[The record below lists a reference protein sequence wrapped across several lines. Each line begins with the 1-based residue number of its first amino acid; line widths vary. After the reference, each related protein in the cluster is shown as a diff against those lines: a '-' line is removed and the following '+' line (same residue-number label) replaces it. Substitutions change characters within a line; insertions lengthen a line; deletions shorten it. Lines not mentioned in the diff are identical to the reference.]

1 MKTGV
6 RPLICIA
13 LAALLL
19 ALSVLAEAQ
28 QPKNVPRIGYLS
40 TLDPVSES
48 IRVEGIRQALRER
61 GYIEGQNIAIE
72 YRYSEGKLDRPPEL
86 AAALVRL
93 KVDIIVAAGGD
104 SVIRPAKNATKTI
117 PIVMA
122 GGGIDPVK
130 AGLIESLARPGGNVT
145 GLTALSTELGGKR
158 LELLKEAVPKLARV
172 AVLYD
177 SAIAANI
184 HEVKEVLPVEARALG
199 LTIQPWGVGAAD
211 DIATVFAAI
220 SKQRPDG
227 LYVPAG

>member
-1 MKTGV
+1 MFFAV
-6 RPLICIA
+6 CAI
-13 LAALLL
+13 
-19 ALSVLAEAQ
+19 AEAQ
-28 QPKNVPRIGYLS
+28 QPGKIPRIGYLS
-40 TLDPVSES
+40 ALDPAGESARSEA
-48 IRVEGIRQALRER
+48 IRLALRER

-72 YRYSEGKLDRPPEL
+72 YRYAEGKLERTPEL
-86 AAALVRL
+86 AAELVRL
-93 KVDIIVAAGGD
+93 KVDVIVAAGGD

-199 LTIQPWGVGAAD
+199 LTIQPWGVG
-211 DIATVFAAI
+211 
-220 SKQRPDG
+220 
-227 LYVPAG
+227 